1 VFVLA
6 PAECFGQ
13 WTALGP
19 YGGGIHVLAAN
30 PSRPDTLIAG
40 TRNALLFVSVDS
52 AQSWQKLAFP
62 RSLLS
67 TLNTLLVDHC
77 DPNNILVGVTD
88 TGDASGLYRSVDGGK
103 TWAVVDG
110 LKGEPVTA
118 LADAPYQCGTL
129 AAGTMT
135 GVMLSKD
142 AGSTWQRISPVDH
155 PGLRPVVS
163 LAFEPGS
170 KTTLYAGTPKLPWK
184 TSDLGKTWVSV
195 HVGISDDSDIFSI
208 ATLNERVLVGACSG
222 VYQTTNAGL
231 QWQKILGIPGTSQR
245 TYVVKPDPGNHR
257 TIYVG
262 TSTGLWKST
271 DAGVTWARKSTQPI
285 RAVTIDPRDS
295 RKLFLASDDGVL
307 KSLDGATTLIPS
319 NRGLTSRKLEA
330 FEDAGTTLL
339 ASTAYDVGSGSV
351 FVSADDG
358 HAWGSPASGPVLN
371 EHIFTFTKNDRTV
384 FAAGLRNVYRAG
396 KLGKTWTLLT
406 PPTKGSAIT
415 ALLAIPNSQS
425 LLLSTRDS
433 LFLSKD
439 DGTTWARVTSAPSV
453 NLRLL
458 RVSPD
463 GKRWGFLSD
472 DGLFVSSNGGKL
484 WSRVQTPDSEG
495 AVNDFALQGEASLL
509 IGALRG
515 LSYTT
520 DGGRHWNS
528 PAQGLGTGTVQ
539 SVLWHPYQTDLMY
552 ALQNGTPYVSVDGG
566 SRWEELRTDEIGND
580 SILDLHW
587 AADHSKVY
595 AVTFA
600 RGLFVQSLSFASLP
614 ASRSSDR

>member
-1 VFVLA
+1 
-6 PAECFGQ
+6 
-13 WTALGP
+13 
-19 YGGGIHVLAAN
+19 
-30 PSRPDTLIAG
+30 
-40 TRNALLFVSVDS
+40 
-52 AQSWQKLAFP
+52 
-62 RSLLS
+62 
-67 TLNTLLVDHC
+67 
-77 DPNNILVGVTD
+77 
-88 TGDASGLYRSVDGGK
+88 
-103 TWAVVDG
+103 
-110 LKGEPVTA
+110 
-118 LADAPYQCGTL
+118 
-129 AAGTMT
+129 MT
-135 GVMLSKD
+135 GVMISKD
-142 AGSTWQRISPVDH
+142 GGSTWARISPVDH

-170 KTTLYAGTPKLPWK
+170 TTTLYAGTPHLPWK
-184 TSDLGKTWVSV
+184 TSDLGKTWVSI

-208 ATLNERVLVGACSG
+208 ATQNGRVLIGACSG
-222 VYQTTNAGL
+222 VYQSSTAGS

-271 DAGVTWARKSTQPI
+271 DAGVTWSRKSSQPI
-285 RAVTIDPRDS
+285 RSVTIDPRDS

-307 KSLDGATTLIPS
+307 KSYDGATTLTPS

-339 ASTAYDVGSGSV
+339 ASTAYDVGSGSL

-358 HAWGSPASGPVLN
+358 HAWGSPVNGGPN
-371 EHIFTFTKNDRTV
+371 EHIFTFTKNDRMV

-406 PPTKGSAIT
+406 PPTRETIT
-415 ALLAIPNSQS
+415 GLLAIPNSQS
-425 LLLSTRDS
+425 LLLSTKDA

-439 DGTTWARVTSAPSV
+439 DGTTWARLTITPSTNIRV
-453 NLRLL
+453 L
-458 RVSPD
+458 RVTPD

-472 DGLFVSSNGGKL
+472 DGVSVSSNSGKT
-484 WSRVQTPDSEG
+484 WPRIQTPDSEG
-495 AVNDFALQGEASLL
+495 PVFDFALQGEASML

-520 DGGRHWNS
+520 DGGRHWNL
-528 PAQGLGTGTVQ
+528 PALGLGTGTVQ
-539 SVLWHPYQTDLMY
+539 SVLWHPYQKNLMY
-552 ALQNGTPYVSVDGG
+552 ALQNGIPYVSIDGG
-566 SRWEELRTDEIGND
+566 SRWEELRTDEIGTD

-600 RGLFVQSLSFASLP
+600 RGLFVQSLSTASLP
-614 ASRSSDR
+614 